1 MNLLTDD
8 EIDAITDQQWDGIRG
23 REIAAAHRAYARA
36 IESAVIKS
44 LAQGVSVEPEFKW
57 CSVLQAIPEEQSY
70 VMVCFG
76 VDVVEGSY
84 GSGLWL
90 SLARGE
96 AQPDYWAYHP
106 KPPHHRRDGSMY
118 TLDQLNT
125 AIAAA
130 RVQAIN
136 ECEAAIKSSTK
147 GWGNSAHEVGLFAAL
162 DAIRALIGA
171 NHAD

>member
-8 EIDAITDQQWDGIRG
+8 EIDAVTTAQLGEQPLIMYT
-23 REIAAAHRAYARA
+23 AHRAYARA
-36 IESAVIKS
+36 LEAATIKS

-57 CSVLQAIPEEQSY
+57 CSVLQALPEENTY

-90 SLARGE
+90 SLAHGE

-130 RVQAIN
+130 RVQMGI
-136 ECEAAIKSSTK
+136 ECAKFIE
-147 GWGNSAHEVGLFAAL
+147 GEEDGLPLETLANG
-162 DAIRALIGA
+162 IRALIGKEST
-171 NHAD
+171 

>member
-1 MNLLTDD
+1 MNILTD
-8 EIDAITDQQWDGIRG
+8 EEINAIWSEPLETSKLSPFGLARIQAIIDATVKAL
-23 REIAAAHRAYARA
+23 AA
-36 IESAVIKS
+36 
-44 LAQGVSVEPEFKW
+44 GVSVEPEFKW
-57 CSVLQAIPEEQSY
+57 CSVLQALPEENTY

-90 SLARGE
+90 SLAHGE

-106 KPPHHRRDGSMY
+106 KPPH
-118 TLDQLNT
+118 QLNT

-136 ECEAAIKSSTK
+136 ECISALVADDKTKATSAEEAVA
-147 GWGNSAHEVGLFAAL
+147 
-162 DAIRALIGA
+162 AIRALIEMKA
-171 NHAD
+171 NRE